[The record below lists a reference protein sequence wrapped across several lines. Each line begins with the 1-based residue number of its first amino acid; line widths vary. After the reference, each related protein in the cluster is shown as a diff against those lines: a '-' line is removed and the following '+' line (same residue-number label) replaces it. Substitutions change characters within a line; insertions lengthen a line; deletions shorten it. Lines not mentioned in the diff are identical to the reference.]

1 MEAAFPRR
9 ERCVYRA
16 SLPPVRVTNN
26 WWSPHHLPAFRRT
39 PLIMLAFVP
48 APTSNT
54 LRRPAAGRS
63 LLAGWRPR
71 RPAAACRSVGKP
83 PVRMAQAPPP
93 PSTPPASSTSTAAAP
108 PSSAAGPA
116 AASSLPDRVARYLS
130 RATAGDSSV
139 GLARADE
146 AWARLRSE
154 TPPPPPARVIF
165 AGNDARP
172 PVPAVDLAASVDAV
186 IVGGTLG
193 IFVGAAL
200 VKAGHSV
207 AVVERGPLVGRAQEW
222 NISRAELGVLV
233 EQGLLTA
240 EQLEAVIVS
249 EYNPSRVAFP
259 PVAAKG
265 DGTAKPREVFVR
277 DVLNVGVDPAG
288 LIATVKEAFVT
299 AGGVLLDYHAF
310 ERADVTEGGV
320 DVGLRAVD
328 RRSVVGAQGAGGGGT
343 VDANGEDGAPD
354 DGARVV
360 RARLL
365 IDAAGSF
372 SPIAAQARGGARPDG
387 VCVVVGSCA
396 EAAWPSNEG
405 GDLLVAMDDVDV
417 AARAQ
422 YFWEAFPAAT
432 PAGTESPPAAGR
444 SRRTTYMFAYLD
456 TAPTRPSLAA
466 LFGTYLARMPAYQ
479 GLVPPDAS
487 AAEVDEALARV
498 TPVRCLFGFFPSFA
512 GASPL
517 PATWDRVLHVGDASG
532 VQSPISFGGFGA
544 LARHLPRLTAALGD
558 VLADPTDGLVSAV
571 CLRGVSPYLPSLSST
586 WLFQRAMSVPA
597 APAGAAS
604 PPTRGPSSASS
615 PPPPS
620 STEGVPLPALL
631 PPNLINDTLWRNMDS
646 MWALGPTTLRP
657 FLQDVVQWGAL
668 AQTVGRM
675 GVTDPLLALRLTAFL
690 GPVALVRWSGHFVAL
705 GAYAAADRL
714 LGGAAAAA
722 ADRLPPDGR
731 RRYWLRRWA
740 EAWKWGSGR
749 DYHGGGGE

>member
-1 MEAAFPRR
+1 MG
-9 ERCVYRA
+9 
-16 SLPPVRVTNN
+16 T
-26 WWSPHHLPAFRRT
+26 
-39 PLIMLAFVP
+39 
-48 APTSNT
+48 
-54 LRRPAAGRS
+54 AAG
-63 LLAGWRPR
+63 GD
-71 RPAAACRSVGKP
+71 P
-83 PVRMAQAPPP
+83 PSPPP
-93 PSTPPASSTSTAAAP
+93 KVIY
-108 PSSAAGPA
+108 AG
-116 AASSLPDRVARYLS
+116 
-130 RATAGDSSV
+130 T
-139 GLARADE
+139 
-146 AWARLRSE
+146 
-154 TPPPPPARVIF
+154 
-165 AGNDARP
+165 DARP
-172 PVPAVDLAASVDAV
+172 PVPAADLAATVDAV

-193 IFVGAAL
+193 VFVGAAL
-200 VKAGHSV
+200 VKAGHTV

-233 EQGLLTA
+233 EQGLLTPA
-240 EQLEAVIVS
+240 QLEAVIVS

-265 DGTAKPREVFVR
+265 SGDSGDAKPREVFVR

-288 LIATVKEAFVT
+288 LIATVKDAFV
-299 AGGVLLDYHAF
+299 AEGGVLLEYEAF
-310 ERADVTEGGV
+310 ERADVTAGGV
-320 DVGLRAVD
+320 DVCLRSVD

-343 VDANGEDGAPD
+343 VDAGGKSTD
-354 DGARVV
+354 DGTRLV

-396 EAAWPSNEG
+396 EAAWPSNDG
-405 GDLLVAMDDVDV
+405 GDLLVAIDDVDT

-432 PAGTESPPAAGR
+432 PPGTTPLPAAGR
-444 SRRTTYMFAYLD
+444 SCRTTYMFAYLD

-466 LFGTYLARMPAYQ
+466 LFDTYLARMPAYQ
-479 GLVPPDAS
+479 GLVPSDAS
-487 AAEVDEALARV
+487 ATDIDEALSAV

-512 GASPL
+512 DESPL

-558 VLADPTDGLVSAV
+558 VLADPTDGLLSAA

-597 APAGAAS
+597 VPAGAAMVTEAS
-604 PPTRGPSSASS
+604 PSPNGDPLSSSS
-615 PPPPS
+615 PSPA
-620 STEGVPLPALL
+620 EEVPLPALL
-631 PPNLINDTLWRNMDS
+631 SPTLINDTLWRNMDS
-646 MWALGPTTLRP
+646 MRALGPSTLRP

-675 GVTDPLLALRLTAFL
+675 GLTDPLLAFRLTAFL
-690 GPVALVRWSGHFVAL
+690 GPAALVRWGGHFLAL
-705 GAYAAADRL
+705 GAYAAADRV
-714 LGGAAAAA
+714 LGGVAVATAE
-722 ADRLPPDGR
+722 RLPAGGR

-749 DYHGGGGE
+749 DYHGEAGEQ